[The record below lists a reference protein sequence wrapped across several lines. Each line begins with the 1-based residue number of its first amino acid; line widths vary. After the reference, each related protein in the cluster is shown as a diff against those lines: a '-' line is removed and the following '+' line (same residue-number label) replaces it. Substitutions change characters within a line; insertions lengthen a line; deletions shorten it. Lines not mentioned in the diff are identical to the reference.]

1 MAASSSIHSNAFNFM
16 SFLQSG
22 VDPRTG
28 LYTVSISL
36 PELKTDDLAGPVIPL
51 ALSFSPLNTLD
62 TGFGLGWNL
71 QLSQYTPHDQ
81 ILALSTGE
89 TFKVT
94 GTSSVD
100 NQLLMKEKKLDS
112 FHLHDLGG
120 GRYKVVHKSGLVEI
134 LQVGGSST
142 NRIALPHEIQSPD
155 GRKVSLSY
163 GYFGDHQVLESIS
176 DAQRRLLTITR
187 SARSVEVL
195 LQPDDAPVRFTL
207 SLVEDNY
214 KVSQITLPTAENACW
229 RFDYVL
235 LNGLTCIKQVWNP
248 VGGHET
254 VEYNDAGHAFP
265 GLVARPN
272 LPRVTDHITDPGSFQ
287 PKIEARYS
295 YRGNGTDNGKNF
307 LGYNASGLVWEDD
320 GLDNLYKI
328 TGAYVYGT
336 TESLYVAGQVA
347 AVRTVQRSFNRFHLL
362 TEETTTQN
370 KNVKK
375 VVTVYYAN
383 DGVDFANQ
391 PVYCQLPKTVTN
403 SWSNLGNPNLVR
415 RETVSSEYDLY
426 GNLAKEV
433 QANGITETSRYYP
446 AGGEPGLCPADPE
459 GFVRQLKE
467 QTVTPASSS
476 FGSPA
481 PTLCTRYHYQAMAPV
496 TGGVKSWLVIKNETL
511 QQLEGSG
518 EQLMQTTAY
527 NYFDVPGDALRH
539 GRQRKATLTLHDA
552 LTYAEHS
559 TSTDFIYEKTAGT
572 GRAGETVLKTTQTL
586 SSSFDSVHKV
596 ITLEHSLLNG
606 EPLLNRD
613 DSDVEIRYTYDALGR
628 VVSETVAPGTDF
640 AATRRYAYGLV
651 GLVGQTASQTVTD
664 VKGVQTRSHLD
675 GLSRVIKEERQD
687 VDNPAS
693 AGAFRQ
699 TYTAQYDARG
709 QLLAETD
716 YDWLGDQDLPLK
728 RSFGYDDW
736 GQQDSETGPEG
747 VVTFNLMNPFGWTTS
762 DGQLMPTQS
771 SWQQT
776 NRSSTERYGLTVT
789 QLNLF
794 EKPDRVERF
803 TRDGNSLGKQEYR
816 YDGLGRTVEEI
827 DALSHSTLYRYDA
840 FDRMVESTLPDKD
853 KVKRSYAGHSSAELA
868 TLLTVQPS
876 NQSSPEVNAGG
887 QVFDGLE
894 RLTEVRVG
902 PRVDKYRYNGG
913 QLQVSERVTPRQD
926 SIHYEYALG
935 LTQEPITTVAPD
947 ESVSFSYDVK
957 SARMTA
963 SQNTLG
969 QRAYAYDGNNHLKE
983 DKWTAGGNT
992 WTTRY
997 VSSLQGRQL
1006 QRTDVS
1012 GLTTLYDHD
1021 RYGRVQQVNQGQLQA
1036 RFEYDPLGRLDR
1048 TLSTHLTTLI
1058 TLETRLTYDEH
1069 HRETLR
1075 TLSLTNQ
1082 PTRTLSQTW
1091 RADDQ
1096 LQSRHLKEQERSL
1109 LEEDFQYDT
1118 RGRLVRYD
1126 CSGETLPKD
1135 RYGNEIVSQSF
1146 RFDALDNVTLTLT
1159 TFADQMID
1167 RSTFIYNVPDDPCQL
1182 LEVKHTHDHYPPSTT
1197 FAYDADGNMLND
1209 ELGQRLH
1216 YDSQG
1221 RLLNVETASGNPAS
1235 QYRYDGHN
1243 HLVSTQQGAAVE
1255 TLRFYEGDR
1264 LSNTVQGSTKIQ
1276 YLYDG
1281 DTPLGQQ
1288 QVDDDTKTLLLM
1300 TNASNSV
1307 LGESQHAKLRTA
1319 VYSAY
1324 GERSSHDDNDGELQC
1339 LLAFNG
1345 EVRDQASGWYLL
1357 GQGYRAYNPTL
1368 MRFHSP
1374 DSLSPF
1380 GAGGVNPYGYC
1391 QGNPIAFQ
1399 DPTGHSVGKLEHR
1412 VFNVNKG
1419 ALVTGLLMTAVF
1431 TGLAV
1436 ASLGSATPF
1445 IMAVTVLGT
1454 GAMIAGTGYKTAALL
1469 NHDPEEQQRL
1479 YQIGD
1484 AFDKVALFIGIG
1496 QGVGAMG
1503 KKMLKREAG
1512 GMLVDDWGKGVP
1524 DFFSSKQA
1532 QGSNWT
1538 FKSGPRTSHNTRAFK
1553 PDANAGAFPGTS
1565 RSASTATSLSSTTS
1579 SPVSRSSS
1587 LDSIPDMD
1595 RVIKD
1600 IKSRQVTP
1608 TTPAPELAPP
1618 PAPNHPGSY
1627 IDAARRAVAN
1637 SPNDASNV
1645 RHV

>member
-195 LQPDDAPVRFTL
+195 LQPDDAPVRFAL

-716 YDWLGDQDLPLK
+716 YDWLGDLDLPLK

-747 VVTFNLMNPFGWTTS
+747 VVTFSETDLIGETSGPIKREWTQVS
-762 DGQLMPTQS
+762 LS
-771 SWQQT
+771 SMEKY
-776 NRSSTERYGLTVT
+776 NLTVT

-840 FDRMVESTLPDKD
+840 FDRMVESTLPDKAV
-853 KVKRSYAGHSSAELA
+853 VKRQYALHSAGDLP
-868 TLLTVQPS
+868 TLISVGDRVLGE
-876 NQSSPEVNAGG
+876 QS
-887 QVFDGLE
+887 FDGLDRMYSATTGGRE
-894 RLTEVRVG
+894 QVFTFESGQTQPKTVTTASKQVIEYTYLPMLGEEPLMRRIPASDTTADYTYDPHNARLLHCTELDQQLTRQYYSTGELKSEVRTQGTDVYGMQYSYSLSGRLRHYTDVLGQIQLYEYDAAGRLT
-902 PRVDKYRYNGG
+902 
-913 QLQVSERVTPRQD
+913 QT
-926 SIHYEYALG
+926 
-935 LTQEPITTVAPD
+935 
-947 ESVSFSYDVK
+947 
-957 SARMTA
+957 
-963 SQNTLG
+963 TLG
-969 QRAYAYDGNNHLKE
+969 QTVSTFSYNARGQTQSIKTVDG
-983 DKWTAGGNT
+983 
-992 WTTRY
+992 
-997 VSSLQGRQL
+997 
-1006 QRTDVS
+1006 
-1012 GLTTLYDHD
+1012 
-1021 RYGRVQQVNQGQLQA
+1021 VQSV
-1036 RFEYDPLGRLDR
+1036 
-1048 TLSTHLTTLI
+1048 TI
-1058 TLETRLTYDEH
+1058 TLEYDDQGREVMRTFDFGGVVQTLTQSYNAVDALE
-1069 HRETLR
+1069 
-1075 TLSLTNQ
+1075 
-1082 PTRTLSQTW
+1082 TRTL
-1091 RADDQ
+1091 
-1096 LQSRHLKEQERSL
+1096 KEGAAVLRDET
-1109 LEEDFQYDT
+1109 FGYDT
-1118 RGRLVRYD
+1118 RGRLAQYTCKGSQSPVD
-1126 CSGETLPKD
+1126 P
-1135 RYGNEIVSQSF
+1135 YGKTILSQSF
-1146 RFDALDNVTLTLT
+1146 RFDALDNLTRVLTMFEGGSNLATYTYAETDPTQLIKVVNSHDDYTPKTIELNYDPDGNLITDEQGRTLSYDALGRLT
-1159 TFADQMID
+1159 EVGGQSPGSRYRYDPLDKLASNDSDTGQDQRFYRD
-1167 RSTFIYNVPDDPCQL
+1167 GALANQLRGEQNSTFIR
-1182 LEVKHTHDHYPPSTT
+1182 
-1197 FAYDADGNMLND
+1197 G
-1209 ELGQRLH
+1209 
-1216 YDSQG
+1216 
-1221 RLLNVETASGNPAS
+1221 
-1235 QYRYDGHN
+1235 
-1243 HLVSTQQGAAVE
+1243 
-1255 TLRFYEGDR
+1255 GD
-1264 LSNTVQGSTKIQ
+1264 
-1276 YLYDG
+1276 Y
-1281 DTPLGQQ
+1281 
-1288 QVDDDTKTLLLM
+1288 
-1300 TNASNSV
+1300 
-1307 LGESQHAKLRTA
+1307 
-1319 VYSAY
+1319 
-1324 GERSSHDDNDGELQC
+1324 
-1339 LLAFNG
+1339 LLAEQRG
-1345 EVRDQASGWYLL
+1345 GWSERMLL
-1357 GQGYRAYNPTL
+1357 G
-1368 MRFHSP
+1368 
-1374 DSLSPF
+1374 
-1380 GAGGVNPYGYC
+1380 GG
-1391 QGNPIAFQ
+1391 
-1399 DPTGHSVGKLEHR
+1399 
-1412 VFNVNKG
+1412 
-1419 ALVTGLLMTAVF
+1419 
-1431 TGLAV
+1431 
-1436 ASLGSATPF
+1436 
-1445 IMAVTVLGT
+1445 
-1454 GAMIAGTGYKTAALL
+1454 
-1469 NHDPEEQQRL
+1469 
-1479 YQIGD
+1479 
-1484 AFDKVALFIGIG
+1484 
-1496 QGVGAMG
+1496 
-1503 KKMLKREAG
+1503 
-1512 GMLVDDWGKGVP
+1512 
-1524 DFFSSKQA
+1524 
-1532 QGSNWT
+1532 
-1538 FKSGPRTSHNTRAFK
+1538 
-1553 PDANAGAFPGTS
+1553 
-1565 RSASTATSLSSTTS
+1565 
-1579 SPVSRSSS
+1579 
-1587 LDSIPDMD
+1587 
-1595 RVIKD
+1595 
-1600 IKSRQVTP
+1600 
-1608 TTPAPELAPP
+1608 
-1618 PAPNHPGSY
+1618 
-1627 IDAARRAVAN
+1627 
-1637 SPNDASNV
+1637 
-1645 RHV
+1645 